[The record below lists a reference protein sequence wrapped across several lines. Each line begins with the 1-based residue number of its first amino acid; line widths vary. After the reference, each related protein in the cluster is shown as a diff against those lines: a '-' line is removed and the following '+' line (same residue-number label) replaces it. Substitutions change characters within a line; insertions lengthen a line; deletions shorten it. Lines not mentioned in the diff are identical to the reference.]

1 MAYIWILGDSWGDD
15 WGCPGT
21 AFGIS
26 PDKAFT
32 YQFEQ
37 QHRVSNLARAGK
49 GNKFSLSLAESA
61 FNAGAE
67 PPSHIIQ
74 FWTDCFRDVNF
85 DKGLRWEVEHL
96 LHETLKNQ
104 LQNIKRLKQK
114 LGNPK
119 WALIGGHA
127 PLPDY
132 LEKIF
137 MPDFSIQNWR
147 NDLLNKQFGFIPS
160 SLIGQLDLFKQ
171 GVNKDARRTKKRIL
185 KDITEIRLE
194 MQRSDQ
200 FGDDAHP
207 SWPAYRSLSEDLLL
221 WIAKTS

>member
-21 AFGIS
+21 AFGVS

-37 QHRVSNLARAGK
+37 KHRVRNLARAGK
-49 GNKFSLSLAESA
+49 GNKFSLSLAEDA

-74 FWTDCFRDVNF
+74 FWTDCFRDLDF
-85 DKGLRWEVEHL
+85 DEGFRWKTEPL
-96 LHETLKNQ
+96 LHETVKKR
-104 LQNIKRLKQK
+104 LQHIQRLKQK

-137 MPDFSIQNWR
+137 TPNFCIRNWR
-147 NDLLNKQFGFIPS
+147 DDLLKKQFGFVPS
-160 SLIGQLDLFKQ
+160 SVVGQLTLFNQ
-171 GVNKDARRTKKRIL
+171 GINKDTRRTKKKIL
-185 KDITEIRLE
+185 NDIVRIRLE
-194 MQRSDQ
+194 MQRSNK
-200 FGDDAHP
+200 FHDDAHP
-207 SWPAYRSLSEDLLL
+207 SWPAYKELSEDLLL
-221 WIAKTS
+221 WIAKTC